1 MGREAVIV
9 VFPKLDNFSQVT
21 VTLPASDQG
30 NARMVMGASER
41 PRYILACAAYSGT
54 NTAAS
59 SMSLFIIPSQTP
71 ASAGEFDLTLG
82 GQDAIKIIQGCTL
95 FDNAV
100 SPHSAQGYV
109 PVSSG
114 DAGGRGFGGNWV
126 ILPPY
131 SLLLICPDE
140 ADLNGTIVVSVSSA
154 EIC

>member
-82 GQDAIKIIQGCTL
+82 GQDAIKVIQGCSTL
-95 FDNAV
+95 NNSV
-100 SPHSAQGYV
+100 SPQTAQGFI
-109 PVSSG
+109 PASMG
-114 DAGGRGFGGNWV
+114 DSGGRGAGGNWLL
-126 ILPPY
+126 LPPY
-131 SLLLICPDE
+131 ALLVIAPSE

-154 EIC
+154 EC